1 MKSVTLDKLQR
12 PLKDLRISVTDR
24 CNFRCRYCMPEEIFG
39 PDYSFLSNDKILSF
53 DEIER
58 ITRIFVSL
66 GVRKL
71 RITGGEPLLR
81 RGLPQLIE
89 RLNKIDGVEDIGLTT
104 NGSLLKKF
112 APDLYKAGLS
122 RVTVSLDSLEEER
135 FFYLNGNRSKVQRVL
150 EGIQAAAEVGMKIKI
165 NMVVQKGKNE
175 QDILQMAQYFKENK
189 HILRFIEYMDVGNYN
204 GWELKEVVSK
214 QEIVNMIHQVMPLE
228 RIEANYAG
236 EVATRYRYIGSD
248 EEIGVI
254 SSVTDSF
261 CSSCTRARISAEGKL
276 YTCLFASKGND
287 LRELL
292 RSDYTDEEITD
303 VVRDIW
309 NNREDRYSDERLSN
323 SNKKLCLKLKCHISV
338 VNIKLT

>member
-89 RLNKIDGVEDIGLTT
+89 RLNKIDGVKDIGLTT

-204 GWELKEVVSK
+204 GWDLKEVVSK
-214 QEIVNMIHQVMPLE
+214 QEIVDTIHQVMPLE

-276 YTCLFASKGND
+276 YTCLFASKGSD

-292 RSDYTDEEITD
+292 RSEYTDEEITD
-303 VVRDIW
+303 IVSDIW

-323 SNKKLCLKLKCHISV
+323 SNKKAMPKIEMSHIGG
-338 VNIKLT
+338 

>member
-112 APDLYKAGLS
+112 APNLYKAGLS
-122 RVTVSLDSLEEER
+122 RVTVSLDSLEEDR

-214 QEIVNMIHQVMPLE
+214 QEIVDAIHQVMPLE

-248 EEIGVI
+248 EEIGII

-292 RSDYTDEEITD
+292 RSGYSDEEITYI
-303 VVRDIW
+303 VRDIW
-309 NNREDRYSDERLSN
+309 NNREDRYSDERL
-323 SNKKLCLKLKCHISV
+323 NKTSKKRILKIEMSHIGG
-338 VNIKLT
+338 

>member
-1 MKSVTLDKLQR
+1 MKSITLDKLHR

-81 RGLPQLIE
+81 RGLPELIE

-204 GWELKEVVSK
+204 GWELGEVISK
-214 QEIVNMIHQVMPLE
+214 QEIVNTIREVMPLE
-228 RIEANYAG
+228 RIEANYPG

-248 EEIGVI
+248 EEIGII

-287 LRELL
+287 LRALL
-292 RSDYTDEEITD
+292 RSGDTDEEITA
-303 VVRDIW
+303 VIHDIW
-309 NNREDRYSDERLSN
+309 NNRKDRYSDERLSHT
-323 SNKKLCLKLKCHISV
+323 NKKTMPKIEMSHIGG
-338 VNIKLT
+338 

>member
-1 MKSVTLDKLQR
+1 MKSVTLDKLHR

-39 PDYSFLSNDKILSF
+39 RDYSFLSNDKILSF

-58 ITRIFVSL
+58 VARIFVSL

-81 RGLPQLIE
+81 KNLPELIQ

-122 RVTVSLDSLEEER
+122 RVTVSLDSLDEER
-135 FFYLNGNRSKVQRVL
+135 FSYLNGNRSKVKTVL
-150 EGIQAAAEVGMKIKI
+150 AGIQAAAEVGMKIKM

-175 QDILQMAQYFKENK
+175 QDVVQMAQYFKENM
-189 HILRFIEYMDVGNYN
+189 HILRFIEYMDVGNFN
-204 GWELKEVVSK
+204 GWELGEVVSK
-214 QEIVNMIHQVMPLE
+214 QEILEMIHKVMPLE
-228 RIEANYAG
+228 RIEANYPG

-248 EEIGVI
+248 EEIGII

-292 RSDYTDEEITD
+292 RSGYTDEEITD
-303 VVRDIW
+303 VIRDIW
-309 NNREDRYSDERLSN
+309 NNRSDRYSDERLSN
-323 SNKKLCLKLKCHISV
+323 TNKKALPKIEMSHIGG
-338 VNIKLT
+338 

>member
-1 MKSVTLDKLQR
+1 MKSVTLDKLDR

-39 PDYSFLSNDKILSF
+39 RDYSFLSNDKILSF

-81 RGLPQLIE
+81 KDLPELIQ
-89 RLNKIDGVEDIGLTT
+89 RLNEIDGVEDIGLTT

-122 RVTVSLDSLEEER
+122 RVTVSLDSLNEER
-135 FFYLNGNRSKVQRVL
+135 FSYLNGNRSKVKTVL
-150 EGIQAAAEVGMKIKI
+150 AGIQAAAEAGMKIKM

-175 QDILQMAQYFKENK
+175 QDIVQMAEYFKENK
-189 HILRFIEYMDVGNYN
+189 HILRFIEYMDVGNFN
-204 GWELKEVVSK
+204 GWELGEVVSK
-214 QEIVNMIHQVMPLE
+214 QEIVEMIHKVMPLE
-228 RIEANYAG
+228 RIEANYPG

-248 EEIGVI
+248 EEIGII

-276 YTCLFASKGND
+276 YTCLFASKGNN
-287 LRELL
+287 LKELL
-292 RSDYTDEEITD
+292 RSGYTDEEITD
-303 VVRDIW
+303 IIRDIW
-309 NNREDRYSDERLSN
+309 NNRSDRYSDERLSN
-323 SNKKLCLKLKCHISV
+323 TNKKTMRKIEMSHIGG
-338 VNIKLT
+338 

>member
-1 MKSVTLDKLQR
+1 
-12 PLKDLRISVTDR
+12 
-24 CNFRCRYCMPEEIFG
+24 MPEEIFG

-165 NMVVQKGKNE
+165 NMVVQKGENE

-214 QEIVNMIHQVMPLE
+214 QEIVDMIHQVMPLE

-248 EEIGVI
+248 EEIGII

-323 SNKKLCLKLKCHISV
+323 SNKKAMPKIEMSHIGG
-338 VNIKLT
+338 

>member
-81 RGLPQLIE
+81 RGLPGLIE

-112 APDLYKAGLS
+112 APELYKAGLS

-150 EGIQAAAEVGMKIKI
+150 EGIQAAAEVGMKVKI

-204 GWELKEVVSK
+204 DWELKEVVSK
-214 QEIVNMIHQVMPLE
+214 QEIVDAIHQVMPLE
-228 RIEANYAG
+228 RIEANYTG
-236 EVATRYRYIGSD
+236 EVATRYRYVGSD
-248 EEIGVI
+248 EEIGII

-292 RSDYTDEEITD
+292 RSEYTDEEITD

-323 SNKKLCLKLKCHISV
+323 TSKKRVPKIEMSHIGG
-338 VNIKLT
+338 

>member
-81 RGLPQLIE
+81 RGLPKLIE

-122 RVTVSLDSLEEER
+122 RVTVSLDSLEEDR

-150 EGIQAAAEVGMKIKI
+150 EGIQAATEVGMKIKI

-204 GWELKEVVSK
+204 GWELGEVISK
-214 QEIVNMIHQVMPLE
+214 QEIVDTIHQVMPLE
-228 RIEANYAG
+228 RIEANYSG

-248 EEIGVI
+248 DEIGII

-292 RSDYTDEEITD
+292 RSEHTDEDITD

-309 NNREDRYSDERLSN
+309 NNREDRYSDERLN
-323 SNKKLCLKLKCHISV
+323 HTNKKAIPKIEMSHIGG
-338 VNIKLT
+338 

>member
-1 MKSVTLDKLQR
+1 MKSVTLDKLDR

-39 PDYSFLSNDKILSF
+39 RDYSFLSNDKILSF

-81 RGLPQLIE
+81 KDLPKLIQ
-89 RLNKIDGVEDIGLTT
+89 RLNEIDGVEDIGLTT

-112 APDLYKAGLS
+112 ASDLYKAGLS
-122 RVTVSLDSLEEER
+122 RVTVSLDSLNEER
-135 FFYLNGNRSKVQRVL
+135 FSYLNGNRSKVKTVL
-150 EGIQAAAEVGMKIKI
+150 AGIQAAAEAGMKIKM

-175 QDILQMAQYFKENK
+175 QDIVQMAEYFKENK
-189 HILRFIEYMDVGNYN
+189 HILRFIEYMDVGNFN
-204 GWELKEVVSK
+204 GWELGEVVSK
-214 QEIVNMIHQVMPLE
+214 QEIVEMIHKVMPLE
-228 RIEANYAG
+228 RIEANYPG
-236 EVATRYRYIGSD
+236 EVATRYRYVGSE
-248 EEIGVI
+248 EEIGII

-287 LRELL
+287 LKELL
-292 RSDYTDEEITD
+292 RSGYTDEEITD
-303 VVRDIW
+303 IIRDIW
-309 NNREDRYSDERLSN
+309 NNRSDRYSDERLSN
-323 SNKKLCLKLKCHISV
+323 TNKKAMPKIEMSHIGG
-338 VNIKLT
+338 

>member
-1 MKSVTLDKLQR
+1 MKSVTLDKLDR
-12 PLKDLRISVTDR
+12 PLRDLRISVTDR

-39 PDYSFLSNDKILSF
+39 RDYSFLSNDKILSF

-81 RGLPQLIE
+81 RNLPELIQC
-89 RLNKIDGVEDIGLTT
+89 LNKIDGVEDIGLTT

-122 RVTVSLDSLEEER
+122 RVTVSLDSLDEER
-135 FFYLNGNRSKVQRVL
+135 FSYLNGNRSKVKTVL
-150 EGIQAAAEVGMKIKI
+150 AGIQAAAEVGMKIKM
-165 NMVVQKGKNE
+165 NMVVQKGRNE
-175 QDILQMAQYFKENK
+175 QDIVQMAEYFKENK

-204 GWELKEVVSK
+204 GWELGEVVSK
-214 QEIVNMIHQVMPLE
+214 QEILKMIHKVMPLE
-228 RIEANYAG
+228 KIEANYPG

-248 EEIGVI
+248 EEIGII

-287 LRELL
+287 LKELL
-292 RSDYTDEEITD
+292 RSGYTDEEITH
-303 VVRDIW
+303 VIRGIW
-309 NNREDRYSDERLSN
+309 NNRSDRYSEERLSDT
-323 SNKKLCLKLKCHISV
+323 NKKALPKIEMSHIGG
-338 VNIKLT
+338 

>member
-122 RVTVSLDSLEEER
+122 SVTVSLDSLEEER

-204 GWELKEVVSK
+204 GWDLKEVVSK
-214 QEIVNMIHQVMPLE
+214 QEIVDTIHQVMPLE

-248 EEIGVI
+248 EEIGII

-292 RSDYTDEEITD
+292 RSEYTDEEITD

-309 NNREDRYSDERLSN
+309 NKREDRYSDERLSHT
-323 SNKKLCLKLKCHISV
+323 SKKRAPKIEMSHIGG
-338 VNIKLT
+338 

>member
-1 MKSVTLDKLQR
+1 MKSFTLDKLDR

-39 PDYSFLSNDKILSF
+39 RDYSFLSNDKILSF

-81 RGLPQLIE
+81 KDLPELIQ
-89 RLNKIDGVEDIGLTT
+89 RLNEIEGVEDIGLTT

-122 RVTVSLDSLEEER
+122 RVTVSLDSLNEER
-135 FFYLNGNRSKVQRVL
+135 FSYLNGNRSKVKTVL
-150 EGIQAAAEVGMKIKI
+150 AGIQAAAEAGMKIKM

-175 QDILQMAQYFKENK
+175 QDIVQMAEYFKENK
-189 HILRFIEYMDVGNYN
+189 HILRFIEYMDVGNFN
-204 GWELKEVVSK
+204 GWELGEVVSK
-214 QEIVNMIHQVMPLE
+214 QEIVEMIHKVMPLE
-228 RIEANYAG
+228 RIEANYPG

-248 EEIGVI
+248 EEIGII

-287 LRELL
+287 LKELL
-292 RSDYTDEEITD
+292 RSGYTDEEITD
-303 VVRDIW
+303 IIRDIW
-309 NNREDRYSDERLSN
+309 NNRSDRYSEERLTN
-323 SNKKLCLKLKCHISV
+323 TSNKTMPKIEMSHIGG
-338 VNIKLT
+338 

>member
-81 RGLPQLIE
+81 RGLQKLIE

-204 GWELKEVVSK
+204 GWDLKEVISK
-214 QEIVNMIHQVMPLE
+214 QEIVDTIHQVMPLE
-228 RIEANYAG
+228 RIEANYSG

-248 EEIGVI
+248 EEIGII

-292 RSDYTDEEITD
+292 RSEHTDEDITD

-309 NNREDRYSDERLSN
+309 NNRENRYSDERLN
-323 SNKKLCLKLKCHISV
+323 HTNKKTIPKIEMSHIGG
-338 VNIKLT
+338 

>member
-1 MKSVTLDKLQR
+1 
-12 PLKDLRISVTDR
+12 
-24 CNFRCRYCMPEEIFG
+24 MPEEIFG

-81 RGLPQLIE
+81 RGLPKLIE

-204 GWELKEVVSK
+204 GWDLKEVVSK
-214 QEIVNMIHQVMPLE
+214 QEIVDTIHQVMPLE
-228 RIEANYAG
+228 RIEANYSG

-248 EEIGVI
+248 EEIGII

-292 RSDYTDEEITD
+292 RSEHTDEDITD

-309 NNREDRYSDERLSN
+309 NNREDRYSDERLN
-323 SNKKLCLKLKCHISV
+323 HTNKKTIPKIEMSHIGG
-338 VNIKLT
+338 

>member
-1 MKSVTLDKLQR
+1 MKMKSVTLDKLQR

-122 RVTVSLDSLEEER
+122 RVTVSLDSLEEDR

-204 GWELKEVVSK
+204 GWELREVVSK
-214 QEIVNMIHQVMPLE
+214 QEIVDVIHQVMPLE

-248 EEIGVI
+248 EEIGII

-292 RSDYTDEEITD
+292 RSGYSDEEITYI
-303 VVRDIW
+303 VRDIW
-309 NNREDRYSDERLSN
+309 NNREDRYSDERLSHT
-323 SNKKLCLKLKCHISV
+323 SKKRSPKIEMSHIGG
-338 VNIKLT
+338 

>member
-122 RVTVSLDSLEEER
+122 RVTVSLDSLEEDR

-214 QEIVNMIHQVMPLE
+214 QEIVDAIHQVMPLE

-236 EVATRYRYIGSD
+236 EVATRYRYIGSS
-248 EEIGVI
+248 EEIGII

-292 RSDYTDEEITD
+292 RSGYTDDEITYI
-303 VVRDIW
+303 VRDIW
-309 NNREDRYSDERLSN
+309 NNREDRYSDERLSHT
-323 SNKKLCLKLKCHISV
+323 SKKRAPKIEMSHIGG
-338 VNIKLT
+338 

>member
-81 RGLPQLIE
+81 RGLPKLIE

-135 FFYLNGNRSKVQRVL
+135 FFYLNGNSSKVQRVL

-204 GWELKEVVSK
+204 GWDLKEVVSK
-214 QEIVNMIHQVMPLE
+214 QEIVDTIHQVMPLE
-228 RIEANYAG
+228 RIEANYSG

-248 EEIGVI
+248 EEIGII

-292 RSDYTDEEITD
+292 RSEHTDEDITD

-309 NNREDRYSDERLSN
+309 NNREDRYSDERLN
-323 SNKKLCLKLKCHISV
+323 HTNKKTIPKIEMSHIGG
-338 VNIKLT
+338 

>member
-1 MKSVTLDKLQR
+1 MKSVTLDKLDR

-39 PDYSFLSNDKILSF
+39 RDYSFLSNDKILSF

-81 RGLPQLIE
+81 KDLPELIQ
-89 RLNKIDGVEDIGLTT
+89 RLNEIDGVEDIGLTT

-112 APDLYKAGLS
+112 ASDLYKAGLS
-122 RVTVSLDSLEEER
+122 RVTVSLDSLNEER
-135 FFYLNGNRSKVQRVL
+135 FSYLNGNRSKVKTVL
-150 EGIQAAAEVGMKIKI
+150 AGIQAAAEAGMKIKM

-175 QDILQMAQYFKENK
+175 QDIVQMAEYFKENK
-189 HILRFIEYMDVGNYN
+189 HILRFIEYMDVGNFN
-204 GWELKEVVSK
+204 GWELGEVVSK
-214 QEIVNMIHQVMPLE
+214 QEIVEMIHKVMPLE
-228 RIEANYAG
+228 RIEANYPG

-248 EEIGVI
+248 EEIGII

-287 LRELL
+287 LKELL
-292 RSDYTDEEITD
+292 RSGYTDEEITN
-303 VVRDIW
+303 VIRDIW
-309 NNREDRYSDERLSN
+309 NNRSDRYSDERLSDT
-323 SNKKLCLKLKCHISV
+323 NKKIMPKIEMSHIGG
-338 VNIKLT
+338 

>member
-1 MKSVTLDKLQR
+1 MKSVTLDKLDR

-39 PDYSFLSNDKILSF
+39 RDYSFLSNDKILSF

-81 RGLPQLIE
+81 KDLPELIQ
-89 RLNKIDGVEDIGLTT
+89 RLNEIDGVEDIGLTT

-122 RVTVSLDSLEEER
+122 RVTVSLDSLNEER
-135 FFYLNGNRSKVQRVL
+135 FSYLNGNRSKVKTVL
-150 EGIQAAAEVGMKIKI
+150 AGIQAAAEAGMKIKM

-175 QDILQMAQYFKENK
+175 EDIVQMAEYFKENK
-189 HILRFIEYMDVGNYN
+189 HILRFIEYMDVGNFN
-204 GWELKEVVSK
+204 GWELGEVVSK
-214 QEIVNMIHQVMPLE
+214 QEIVEMIHKVMPLE
-228 RIEANYAG
+228 RIEANYPG
-236 EVATRYRYIGSD
+236 EVATRYRYVGS
-248 EEIGVI
+248 EEEVGII

-276 YTCLFASKGND
+276 YTCLFASKGNN
-287 LRELL
+287 LKELL
-292 RSDYTDEEITD
+292 RFGYTDEEITN
-303 VVRDIW
+303 VIRDIW
-309 NNREDRYSDERLSN
+309 NNRSDRYSDERLSN
-323 SNKKLCLKLKCHISV
+323 TNKKAMPKIEMSHIGG
-338 VNIKLT
+338 

>member
-1 MKSVTLDKLQR
+1 MKSITLDKLHR

-81 RGLPQLIE
+81 RGLPELIE

-135 FFYLNGNRSKVQRVL
+135 FFYLNGNRSKVQSVL

-204 GWELKEVVSK
+204 GWELGEVISK
-214 QEIVNMIHQVMPLE
+214 QEIVNTIREVMPLE
-228 RIEANYAG
+228 RIEANYPG

-248 EEIGVI
+248 EEIGII

-287 LRELL
+287 LRALL
-292 RSDYTDEEITD
+292 RSGDTDEEITA
-303 VVRDIW
+303 VIHDIW
-309 NNREDRYSDERLSN
+309 NNREDRYSDERLSHT
-323 SNKKLCLKLKCHISV
+323 NKKTMPKIEMSHIGG
-338 VNIKLT
+338 

>member
-122 RVTVSLDSLEEER
+122 RVTVSLDSLEEDR

-165 NMVVQKGKNE
+165 NMVVQKGENE

-204 GWELKEVVSK
+204 GWELREVVSK
-214 QEIVNMIHQVMPLE
+214 QEIVDVIHQVMPLE

-248 EEIGVI
+248 EEIGII

-292 RSDYTDEEITD
+292 RSGYSDEEITYI
-303 VVRDIW
+303 VRDIW
-309 NNREDRYSDERLSN
+309 NNREDRYSDERLSHT
-323 SNKKLCLKLKCHISV
+323 SKKRSPKIEMSHIGG
-338 VNIKLT
+338 

>member
-39 PDYSFLSNDKILSF
+39 PDYSFLSNNKILSF

-214 QEIVNMIHQVMPLE
+214 QEIVDMIHQVMPLE

-303 VVRDIW
+303 AVRDIW

-323 SNKKLCLKLKCHISV
+323 SNKKAMPKIEMSHIGG
-338 VNIKLT
+338 

>member
-150 EGIQAAAEVGMKIKI
+150 EGIQAAVEVGMKIKI

-189 HILRFIEYMDVGNYN
+189 HILRFIEYMDVGNFN

-214 QEIVNMIHQVMPLE
+214 QEIVDMIHQVMPLE

-287 LRELL
+287 LRDLL

-323 SNKKLCLKLKCHISV
+323 SNKKAMPKIEMSHIGG
-338 VNIKLT
+338 

>member
-214 QEIVNMIHQVMPLE
+214 QEIVDMIHQVMPLE

-292 RSDYTDEEITD
+292 RFDYTDEEITD

-323 SNKKLCLKLKCHISV
+323 SNKKAMPKIEMSHIGG
-338 VNIKLT
+338 

>member
-1 MKSVTLDKLQR
+1 MKMKSVTLDKLQR

-122 RVTVSLDSLEEER
+122 RVTVSLDSLEENR

-175 QDILQMAQYFKENK
+175 QDILQMAQYFKGNK

-214 QEIVNMIHQVMPLE
+214 QEIVDAIHQVMPLE

-248 EEIGVI
+248 EEIGII

-261 CSSCTRARISAEGKL
+261 CSSCARARISAEGKL

-292 RSDYTDEEITD
+292 RCGYTDEEITYI
-303 VVRDIW
+303 VRDIW
-309 NNREDRYSDERLSN
+309 NNREDRYSEERLSHT
-323 SNKKLCLKLKCHISV
+323 SKKRAPKIEMSHIGG
-338 VNIKLT
+338 

>member
-112 APDLYKAGLS
+112 GPDLYKAGLS

-165 NMVVQKGKNE
+165 NMVVQKGKTN
-175 QDILQMAQYFKENK
+175 
-189 HILRFIEYMDVGNYN
+189 
-204 GWELKEVVSK
+204 
-214 QEIVNMIHQVMPLE
+214 
-228 RIEANYAG
+228 
-236 EVATRYRYIGSD
+236 
-248 EEIGVI
+248 
-254 SSVTDSF
+254 
-261 CSSCTRARISAEGKL
+261 RISCRWRN
-276 YTCLFASKGND
+276 T
-287 LRELL
+287 LRKINIFFVLL
-292 RSDYTDEEITD
+292 SIWTLEIIT
-303 VVRDIW
+303 VGI
-309 NNREDRYSDERLSN
+309 
-323 SNKKLCLKLKCHISV
+323 
-338 VNIKLT
+338 

>member
-1 MKSVTLDKLQR
+1 
-12 PLKDLRISVTDR
+12 
-24 CNFRCRYCMPEEIFG
+24 NFRCRYCMPEEIFG
-39 PDYSFLSNDKILSF
+39 RDYAFLSNDKILSF

-81 RGLPQLIE
+81 KDLPELIQ
-89 RLNKIDGVEDIGLTT
+89 RLNAIDGVEDIGLTT

-122 RVTVSLDSLEEER
+122 RVTVSLDSLNEER
-135 FFYLNGNRSKVQRVL
+135 FSYLNGNRSKVKTVL
-150 EGIQAAAEVGMKIKI
+150 AGIQAAAEAGMKIKM

-175 QDILQMAQYFKENK
+175 QDIVQMAEYFKENK
-189 HILRFIEYMDVGNYN
+189 HILRFIEYMDVGNFN
-204 GWELKEVVSK
+204 GWELGEVVSK
-214 QEIVNMIHQVMPLE
+214 QEIVEMIHKVMPLE
-228 RIEANYAG
+228 RIEANYPG

-248 EEIGVI
+248 EEIGII

-287 LRELL
+287 LKELL
-292 RSDYTDEEITD
+292 RSGYTDEEITD
-303 VVRDIW
+303 IIRDIW
-309 NNREDRYSDERLSN
+309 NNRSDRYSDERLSN
-323 SNKKLCLKLKCHISV
+323 TNKKTMPKIEMSHIGG
-338 VNIKLT
+338 

>member
-204 GWELKEVVSK
+204 GWDLKEVVSK
-214 QEIVNMIHQVMPLE
+214 QEIVDTIHQVMPLE
-228 RIEANYAG
+228 RIEANYVG

-248 EEIGVI
+248 EEIGII
-254 SSVTDSF
+254 SSVTGSF

-292 RSDYTDEEITD
+292 RSEYTDEEITD

-309 NNREDRYSDERLSN
+309 NKREDRYSDERLSHT
-323 SNKKLCLKLKCHISV
+323 SKKRAPKIEMSHIGG
-338 VNIKLT
+338 

>member
-1 MKSVTLDKLQR
+1 MKSVTLDKLDR

-39 PDYSFLSNDKILSF
+39 RDYSFLSNDKILSF

-81 RGLPQLIE
+81 KGLPELIQ
-89 RLNKIDGVEDIGLTT
+89 RLNEIEGVEDIGLTT

-122 RVTVSLDSLEEER
+122 RVTVSLDSLNEER
-135 FFYLNGNRSKVQRVL
+135 FSYLNGNRSKVKTVL
-150 EGIQAAAEVGMKIKI
+150 AGIQAAAEAGMKIKM

-175 QDILQMAQYFKENK
+175 QDIVQMAEYFKENK
-189 HILRFIEYMDVGNYN
+189 HILRFIEYMDVGNFN
-204 GWELKEVVSK
+204 GWELGEVVSK
-214 QEIVNMIHQVMPLE
+214 LEIVEMIHKVMPLE
-228 RIEANYAG
+228 RIEANYPG
-236 EVATRYRYIGSD
+236 EVATRYRYSGSD
-248 EEIGVI
+248 EEIGII

-276 YTCLFASKGND
+276 YTCLFASKGNN
-287 LRELL
+287 LKELL
-292 RSDYTDEEITD
+292 RFGYTDEEITN
-303 VVRDIW
+303 VIRDIW
-309 NNREDRYSDERLSN
+309 NNRSDHYSDERLSN
-323 SNKKLCLKLKCHISV
+323 TNKKAMPKIEMSHIGG
-338 VNIKLT
+338 

>member
-1 MKSVTLDKLQR
+1 MKSVTLDKLDR

-24 CNFRCRYCMPEEIFG
+24 CNFRCRYCMPEEMFG
-39 PDYSFLSNDKILSF
+39 RDYSFLSNDKILSF

-81 RGLPQLIE
+81 KDLPELIQ
-89 RLNKIDGVEDIGLTT
+89 RLNEIEGVEDIGLTT

-122 RVTVSLDSLEEER
+122 RVTVSLDSLNEER
-135 FFYLNGNRSKVQRVL
+135 FSYLNGNRSKVKTVL
-150 EGIQAAAEVGMKIKI
+150 AGIQAAAEVGMKIKM

-175 QDILQMAQYFKENK
+175 QDIVQMAEYFKENK

-204 GWELKEVVSK
+204 GWELGEVVSK
-214 QEIVNMIHQVMPLE
+214 QEILKMINEVMPLE
-228 RIEANYAG
+228 RIEANYPG
-236 EVATRYRYIGSD
+236 EVATRYRYIGSN
-248 EEIGVI
+248 EEIGII

-287 LRELL
+287 LKELL
-292 RSDYTDEEITD
+292 RFGYTDEELTNII
-303 VVRDIW
+303 RDIW
-309 NNREDRYSDERLSN
+309 NNRSDRYSDERLSN
-323 SNKKLCLKLKCHISV
+323 TNNRTMPKIEMSHIGG
-338 VNIKLT
+338 

>member
-89 RLNKIDGVEDIGLTT
+89 RLNKVDGVEDIGLTT

-150 EGIQAAAEVGMKIKI
+150 EGIQAVAEVGMKIKI

-175 QDILQMAQYFKENK
+175 QDILQMARYFKENK

-214 QEIVNMIHQVMPLE
+214 QEIVDAIHQVMPLE

-236 EVATRYRYIGSD
+236 EVATRYRYIGSE
-248 EEIGVI
+248 EEIGII

-292 RSDYTDEEITD
+292 RSGYTDEEITD
-303 VVRDIW
+303 IVRDIW
-309 NNREDRYSDERLSN
+309 NNREDRYSDERLSHT
-323 SNKKLCLKLKCHISV
+323 SKKRVPKIEMSHIGG
-338 VNIKLT
+338 

>member
-1 MKSVTLDKLQR
+1 MKSVTLDTLHR
-12 PLKDLRISVTDR
+12 PLRDLRISVTDR

-58 ITRIFVSL
+58 VARIFVSL

-81 RGLPQLIE
+81 KNLPELIE

-112 APDLYKAGLS
+112 VGDLYKVGLS

-135 FFYLNGNRSKVQRVL
+135 FAYLNGNRSKVKTVL
-150 EGIQAAAEVGMKIKI
+150 GGIQAAAEVGMKIKM

-175 QDILQMAQYFKENK
+175 QDIIQMAQYFKENK
-189 HILRFIEYMDVGNYN
+189 HILRFIEYMDVGNFN
-204 GWELKEVVSK
+204 GWELDEVISK
-214 QEIVNMIHQVMPLE
+214 QEILETINKVMPLE
-228 RIEANYAG
+228 RIEANYPG
-236 EVATRYRYIGSD
+236 EVATRYRYIDSD
-248 EEIGVI
+248 EEIGII

-292 RSDYTDEEITD
+292 RSGYTDEEITD
-303 VVRDIW
+303 VIRDIW
-309 NNREDRYSDERLSN
+309 SNRSDRYSDERLSKT
-323 SNKKLCLKLKCHISV
+323 NKKTLPKIEMSHIGG
-338 VNIKLT
+338 

>member
-81 RGLPQLIE
+81 RGLPKFIE
-89 RLNKIDGVEDIGLTT
+89 RLHKIDGVEDIGLTT

-204 GWELKEVVSK
+204 GWDLKEVVSK
-214 QEIVNMIHQVMPLE
+214 QEIVDTIHQVMPLE
-228 RIEANYAG
+228 RIEANYSG

-248 EEIGVI
+248 EEIGII

-292 RSDYTDEEITD
+292 RSEHTDEDITD

-309 NNREDRYSDERLSN
+309 NNREDRYSDERLN
-323 SNKKLCLKLKCHISV
+323 HKNKNTIPKIEMSHIGG
-338 VNIKLT
+338 

>member
-1 MKSVTLDKLQR
+1 MKSVTLDKLDR

-39 PDYSFLSNDKILSF
+39 RDYSFLSNDKILSF

-81 RGLPQLIE
+81 KDLPELIQ
-89 RLNKIDGVEDIGLTT
+89 RLNEIDGVEDIGLTT

-112 APDLYKAGLS
+112 APDLYKVGLS
-122 RVTVSLDSLEEER
+122 RVTVSLDSLNEER
-135 FFYLNGNRSKVQRVL
+135 FSYLNGNRSKVKTVL
-150 EGIQAAAEVGMKIKI
+150 AGIQAAAEAGMKIKM

-175 QDILQMAQYFKENK
+175 QDIVQMAEYFKENK
-189 HILRFIEYMDVGNYN
+189 HILRFIEYMDVGNFN
-204 GWELKEVVSK
+204 GWELGEVVSK
-214 QEIVNMIHQVMPLE
+214 QEILEMIHKVMPLE
-228 RIEANYAG
+228 RIEANYPG
-236 EVATRYRYIGSD
+236 EVATRYRYIGSN
-248 EEIGVI
+248 EEIGII

-287 LRELL
+287 LKELL
-292 RSDYTDEEITD
+292 RSGYTDEEITN
-303 VVRDIW
+303 VIRDIW
-309 NNREDRYSDERLSN
+309 NNRSDRYSDERLSDT
-323 SNKKLCLKLKCHISV
+323 NKKTMPKIEMSHIGG
-338 VNIKLT
+338 

>member
-1 MKSVTLDKLQR
+1 MKSVTLDKLDR
-12 PLKDLRISVTDR
+12 PLRDLRISVTDR

-39 PDYSFLSNDKILSF
+39 RDYSFLSNDKILSF

-81 RGLPQLIE
+81 KDLPELIQ

-122 RVTVSLDSLEEER
+122 RVTVSLDSLDEER
-135 FFYLNGNRSKVQRVL
+135 FSYLNGNRSKVKTVL
-150 EGIQAAAEVGMKIKI
+150 AGIQAAAEVGMKIKM
-165 NMVVQKGKNE
+165 NMVIQKGRNE
-175 QDILQMAQYFKENK
+175 QDIVQMAEYFKENK
-189 HILRFIEYMDVGNYN
+189 HILRYIEYMDVGNFN
-204 GWELKEVVSK
+204 GWELGEVVSK
-214 QEIVNMIHQVMPLE
+214 QEILEMIHKVMPLE
-228 RIEANYAG
+228 KIEANYPG

-248 EEIGVI
+248 EEIGII

-287 LRELL
+287 LKELL
-292 RSDYTDEEITD
+292 RSGYTDEEITN
-303 VVRDIW
+303 VIRDIW
-309 NNREDRYSDERLSN
+309 NKRSDRYSEERLSN
-323 SNKKLCLKLKCHISV
+323 TSNKTLPKIEMSHIGG
-338 VNIKLT
+338 

>member
-39 PDYSFLSNDKILSF
+39 PDYSILSNDKILSF

-89 RLNKIDGVEDIGLTT
+89 RLNKIDGVEDISLTT

-214 QEIVNMIHQVMPLE
+214 QEIVDMIHQVMPLE
-228 RIEANYAG
+228 RLEANYAG
-236 EVATRYRYIGSD
+236 EVATRYRYIGSN

-287 LRELL
+287 LRDLL

-323 SNKKLCLKLKCHISV
+323 SNKKAMPKIEMSHIGG
-338 VNIKLT
+338 